1 MHDMATETLQPG
13 DRIPMSWDEYEAL
26 GPEVRGEYI
35 DGALVMSPSP
45 TQPHQRISLRLAMLL
60 HEALP
65 KGYDVI
71 EGWAWKP
78 AADEFI
84 PDLMV
89 FDSTDEQARL
99 TALPHLVV
107 EILSSEPARDM
118 IRKARK
124 YAAAGLERYWIVD
137 PGEPG
142 DVTAPGVPEL
152 IEHRAVDGVLV
163 EQGRYQPGATV
174 TLEAAPDTFVS
185 FDPAIFLD

>member
-1 MHDMATETLQPG
+1 MATETLQPG
-13 DRIPMSWDEYEAL
+13 DRIPMAWEEYEAL
-26 GPEVRGEYI
+26 GFDVRGEYI

-65 KGYDVI
+65 PGYDVI

-78 AADEFI
+78 GADEFI

-89 FDSTDEQARL
+89 FDSTDERTRL
-99 TALPHLVV
+99 TGVPHLVV
-107 EILSSEPARDM
+107 EILSTDRARDM

-124 YAAAGLERYWIVD
+124 YGAAGLERYWIID

-142 DVTAPGVPEL
+142 EVTPGGLPEL
-152 IEHRAVDGVLV
+152 IEHRAVEGALV
-163 EQGRYQPGATV
+163 EQGRYQPGGTV
-174 TLEAAPDTFVS
+174 TLEIAPEVS
-185 FDPAIFLD
+185 VSLDPAMFLD